1 MFTNERSRDDVGF
14 NLNPTNPNPSTVQG
28 DPGTL
33 EGVAHTQTVDVE
45 SDLTR
50 GDVAGPMVD
59 ARTHLEGTGTEIL
72 TDTDD
77 NWLAED
83 GLSKRTEAPMSS
95 CKSLGSAASLRQ
107 RK

>member
-1 MFTNERSRDDVGF
+1 MHMFTSECSRDDAGF

-28 DPGTL
+28 DPDTL
-33 EGVAHTQTVDVE
+33 DGVAHTQTVDVE

-50 GDVAGPMVD
+50 GDVADPMVD

-77 NWLAED
+77 N
-83 GLSKRTEAPMSS
+83 
-95 CKSLGSAASLRQ
+95 
-107 RK
+107 